1 MYYFNEQTGA
11 NTWDIRDIV
20 SSADLP
26 SSGRQPDLSSLS
38 VEELERMLQR
48 KKQEEDLSQSNHKRK
63 LDEKPNSNS
72 KRKRIV
78 LKFSTEEEEKKKRN
92 PQVTT
97 KSPSVKENYNRPVPY
112 CKSPDKS
119 KDKNLER
126 SHDSDDS
133 LVLDEDELQKLK
145 KIKSKHKSPPKAT
158 SLKKALSSKSS
169 DLSKSKSKIC
179 STLDISPSKLTSDK
193 KQNIVE
199 EILLSQNK
207 LPADSSKPST
217 SKFLPQNYSN
227 RYVNYQ
233 DDEKLTYARKLRDRK
248 EKPVSGHKKRSPAPR
263 AQIEPVVNALE
274 VTPDHDVDV
283 TPVYGS
289 FDSPELECG
298 DEAKRFNL
306 KQSIH
311 QQQRRAYVPPPPIRP
326 YEPPSV
332 SAGPKDCIDDSGEKS
347 FNNISYEGE
356 RPPTPTLVKEI
367 EEEEGMEWEPSEVEQ
382 IIKET
387 AKVRDMAMVSNE
399 VEGED
404 HETSEE
410 KCREIPASKCL
421 VIVDTNIL
429 ISCLN
434 TVVKLLDHEQ
444 VVVVIPWMVV
454 QELDSL
460 KNSENQKTAVGAR
473 GGVRWLNST
482 LLSSCSKLKTE
493 TAAQSRTV
501 AAKFGSK
508 SPDDKILATCFQY
521 KEDGHKV
528 ILATNDVNL
537 GNKALINHLLYR
549 DSRNILDLVNK
560 KGELVAAE
568 LSLDEDDSNIGVI
581 NGAVTLVIDYLRD
594 SLEGVL
600 IEEFRSTFGEVW
612 KKIVSITPKASKP
625 YWTLSQLFTLYSKH
639 HIAVFGL
646 NFPRNGRELKDNLT
660 NVKTSISRS
669 NPKKTTEAK
678 ILFTEIKKLI
688 ECIKVK
694 GDYDGLVSIF
704 EENMLEAMRQL
715 EEIESLKI
723 ANLNDLG
730 SISSRVQ
737 EQVQSLF
744 QTIWE
749 IVVAFTRGF
758 TVIYQVEC
766 DPPIPLVEPN
776 IQFHSLEQAA
786 RELPG
791 FFRSVSSLH
800 DAMMRAVSTG
810 DEASI
815 GQFHDTLL
823 GFRAG
828 LELDQSY
835 WAVQDSSITRRQLC
849 AFMSRPE
856 NREMVTNG
864 LDQMS
869 GFRRNLIKCLEGPID
884 QM

>member
-1 MYYFNEQTGA
+1 MYYFNDKTGA
-11 NTWDIRDIV
+11 TTWDIKDIV

-26 SSGRQPDLSSLS
+26 SSGRQLDLGSLS
-38 VEELERMLQR
+38 VEELERMLRR
-48 KKQEEDLSQSNHKRK
+48 KKQEEDLSPSKHKRK

-78 LKFSTEEEEKKKRN
+78 LNFSTEDEEKKKRN
-92 PQVTT
+92 TQVTT
-97 KSPSVKENYNRPVPY
+97 QSQSVKENCKRLVPN
-112 CKSPDKS
+112 CKSADKS
-119 KDKNLER
+119 KDKNLEK

-133 LVLDEDELQKLK
+133 LVYDEDELQQLK
-145 KIKSKHKSPPKAT
+145 KIKSKHKSPPKST
-158 SLKKALSSKSS
+158 LLKKALSSNSS
-169 DLSKSKSKIC
+169 LSKQKSKIG
-179 STLDISPSKLTSDK
+179 SSLDISPTKLKSQK

-199 EILLSQNK
+199 EMVRSQNILL
-207 LPADSSKPST
+207 ADSNNPST

-233 DDEKLTYARKLRDRK
+233 DDEKLTYASKPRVRK

-263 AQIEPVVNALE
+263 AQVKEPVVNPLE

-298 DEAKRFNL
+298 DEATRFNL

-311 QQQRRAYVPPPPIRP
+311 QQQRQAYVPPPPIRP
-326 YEPPSV
+326 YEPPSF

-347 FNNISYEGE
+347 FNDISYEGE

-387 AKVRDMAMVSNE
+387 AKVRDMAMVSGE
-399 VEGED
+399 VESED

-410 KCREIPASKCL
+410 KIPASKCL

-434 TVVKLLDHEQ
+434 TVVKLMDHEQ
-444 VVVVIPWMVV
+444 VVIVIPWMVV

-460 KNSENQKTAVGAR
+460 KNSDNQKTAVGAR

-482 LLSSCSKLKTE
+482 LLSSSSKLKTE

-549 DSRNILDLVNK
+549 DSRNILDLVDK
-560 KGELVAAE
+560 KGELEAAE
-568 LSLDEDDSNIGVI
+568 LSFDEDDSNIGVI
-581 NGAVTLVIDYLRD
+581 NGAVTLVKDYLRD

-600 IEEFRSTFGEVW
+600 REEFRSTFGEVW
-612 KKIVSITPKASKP
+612 EKIVSIPPKTSKP

-646 NFPRNGRELKDNLT
+646 NFPRNGRDLKDNLEY
-660 NVKTSISRS
+660 VKTSISRS
-669 NPKKTTEAK
+669 KPKTTTEAK

-688 ECIKVK
+688 ECIKVR
-694 GDYDGLVSIF
+694 GDYDGLVSIC
-704 EENMLEAMRQL
+704 EEKMLEAMSQL
-715 EEIESLKI
+715 EEIESRKI
-723 ANLNDLG
+723 ANPNDLR

-749 IVVAFTRGF
+749 IVIVFTRGF
-758 TVIYQVEC
+758 TVIYQVDC

-786 RELPG
+786 RELPS
-791 FFRSVSSLH
+791 FFRSVSGLH
-800 DAMMRAVSTG
+800 DAMIKAVSTG

-815 GQFHDTLL
+815 GQFHDLLL

-835 WAVQDSSITRRQLC
+835 WAVQDSTITRRQLC
-849 AFMSRPE
+849 AFMTRPE